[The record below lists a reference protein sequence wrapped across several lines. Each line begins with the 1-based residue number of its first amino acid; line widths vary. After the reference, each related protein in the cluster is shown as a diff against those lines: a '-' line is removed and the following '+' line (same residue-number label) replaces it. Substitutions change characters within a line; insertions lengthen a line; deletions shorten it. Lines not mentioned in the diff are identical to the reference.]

1 LIEGITMLIAVLL
14 LFYVGFW
21 LLSNAQN
28 KKWTSFIK
36 QGAIDAI
43 SNNSAKTLW
52 ISVLKSGVHATLAGI
67 ITAFFIPMQTKN
79 GEAFLEEIYE
89 SLKFWL
95 AFVIL
100 PLFAFAN
107 AGVNLSNIDIG
118 AIFSG

>member
-1 LIEGITMLIAVLL
+1 
-14 LFYVGFW
+14 
-21 LLSNAQN
+21 
-28 KKWTSFIK
+28 
-36 QGAIDAI
+36 
-43 SNNSAKTLW
+43 
-52 ISVLKSGVHATLAGI
+52 
-67 ITAFFIPMQTKN
+67 MQTKN

-118 AIFSG
+118 AIFSGVSVGIFLGLFVGKQVGVFFVFLFGNPL